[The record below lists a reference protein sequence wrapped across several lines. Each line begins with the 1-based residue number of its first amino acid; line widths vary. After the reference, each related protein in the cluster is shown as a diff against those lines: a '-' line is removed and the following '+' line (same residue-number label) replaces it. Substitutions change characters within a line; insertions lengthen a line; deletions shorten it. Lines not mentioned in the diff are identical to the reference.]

1 MLRAKLGGYI
11 FEPLEAIQVILD
23 CLGQFWAISG
33 HYGGHFGSLW
43 PKNLVFQCSPYLKI
57 LLGIACFNFFETP
70 RMLNKLRH

>member
-23 CLGQFWAISG
+23 CLGQFGPFLATMVVTLVHSG
-33 HYGGHFGSLW
+33 
-43 PKNLVFQCSPYLKI
+43 PKIWSPNIALKI